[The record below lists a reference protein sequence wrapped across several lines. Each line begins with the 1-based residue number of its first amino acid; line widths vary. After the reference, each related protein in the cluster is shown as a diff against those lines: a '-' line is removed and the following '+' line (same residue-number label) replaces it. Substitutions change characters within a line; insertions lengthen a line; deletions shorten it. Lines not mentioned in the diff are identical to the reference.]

1 MRKDPMKNIVL
12 TGMPGAGKSTV
23 GVILAKVLGMSF
35 IDTDLVIQ
43 ERTGLHLQEIIDRDG
58 PLEFMRIE
66 EAAVLSL
73 ACRNTVIATGGSV
86 VLSPPAME
94 HLKANGTVVY
104 LKVPYE
110 EIEKRLGTIA
120 GRGIVLLSDQ
130 TLLTMYNGRVP
141 LYEKYA
147 DLMIDCA
154 DRDFES
160 VVQILLCHMDLP
172 G

>member
-1 MRKDPMKNIVL
+1 MRKDPQRNIVL

-23 GVILAKVLGMSF
+23 GVILAKVLMMGF

-43 ERTGLHLQEIIDRDG
+43 ERTGLHLQDIIDRDG

-73 ACRNTVIATGGSV
+73 MCRNTVIATGGSV

-104 LKVPYE
+104 LKVPCE

-120 GRGIVLLSDQ
+120 GRGIVLLSDKTLRSMYNDRVLLYERYADLTIDCAGQDFENVVQ
-130 TLLTMYNGRVP
+130 TLLCHT
-141 LYEKYA
+141 
-147 DLMIDCA
+147 DL
-154 DRDFES
+154 
-160 VVQILLCHMDLP
+160 H